1 MEDMD
6 KVKHG
11 IVYIML
17 DKKGDSRM
25 GLFQLLQKPPGSV
38 ADPDDMASLFSHDQT
53 GL

>member
-25 GLFQLLQKPPGSV
+25 GLWGFEHKI
-38 ADPDDMASLFSHDQT
+38 
-53 GL
+53 